1 MYDNRQKIITVL
13 IIITLI
19 FSLFTLFVSS
29 EGVLTL
35 SARAAVLYEPETERF
50 VYTKN
55 ADEKLGMASTTK
67 IMTALVA
74 LENLDPDETVAID
87 DRAVGLE
94 GSSIYLKHGEIMNAE
109 GLIYSL
115 MLQSANDAAAA
126 LAYHLSGSIEEFARL
141 MNDKAKAIGLQSTN
155 FTNPHGL
162 DDKMHYTSARD
173 LALITA
179 EALKNEK
186 FKQIV
191 STERI
196 RVESSDSVR
205 LLTNHNKLLKN
216 YDGCIGVKT
225 GYTKRCGRCLV
236 SAAVRDELTFISV
249 TLDAPN
255 DWSDHEKMLDLGYS
269 LMRAE
274 IVCAPG
280 DFYYEIPI
288 INGKRDYVS
297 ACCDSVRKVI
307 SYKTDSEIRSHV
319 KLSRYFS
326 APINNGDVLG
336 CVIFTRDGKEIAR
349 EYIVAVECVEA
360 RKNKRK
366 LFTYI

>member
-1 MYDNRQKIITVL
+1 MYDNRQRIITLL

-19 FSLFTLFVSS
+19 FSFFTLYVSS
-29 EGVLTL
+29 EGALTL
-35 SARAAVLYEPETERF
+35 SARAAALYEPETGRF
-50 VYTKN
+50 IYKKN

-74 LENLDPDETVAID
+74 LENLDLNETVAVD
-87 DRAVGLE
+87 DRAIGIE
-94 GSSIYLKHGEIMNAE
+94 GSSIYLKRGEIMNAE

-126 LAYHLSGSIEEFARL
+126 LAYHVSGSIEEFARL
-141 MNDKAKAIGLQSTN
+141 MNDKAEYIGLESTN

-162 DDKMHYTSARD
+162 DDKMHYTSAHD

-179 EALKNEK
+179 EALNNEK
-186 FKQIV
+186 FKEIV

-225 GYTKRCGRCLV
+225 GYTKKCGRCLV

-249 TLDAPN
+249 TINAPN
-255 DWSDHEKMLDLGYS
+255 DWNDHEKMLDLGYS
-269 LMRAE
+269 LMKAE
-274 IVCAPG
+274 ILCAPG
-280 DFYYEIPI
+280 DFYYNIPV
-288 INGKRDYVS
+288 INGTSDFIS
-297 ACCDSVRKVI
+297 ASCDSVRKII
-307 SYKTDSEIRSHV
+307 SYKTDSDIHSHV
-319 KLSRYFS
+319 RISRYFS
-326 APINNGDVLG
+326 APINQGDILG
-336 CVIFTRDGKEIAR
+336 CVVFTRNGKEIAR
-349 EYIVAVECVEA
+349 EYIVASENVES
-360 RKNKRK
+360 RKSKRK
-366 LFTYI
+366 LFT